1 MIFNKGAETAMGRG
15 QSVQQM
21 MLGKPDIHMQR
32 YSYLILYK
40 KLTHLI
46 KDLNVRPKTI
56 KLLEENRGK
65 LKDIQFSSDFL
76 DMIPKT
82 QAIKLKIN
90 GTPSNFRTPWHKKQ
104 HSEKHNLWGERKYFQ
119 IMYLIRD

>member
-65 LKDIQFSSDFL
+65 
-76 DMIPKT
+76 T
-82 QAIKLKIN
+82 
-90 GTPSNFRTPWHKKQ
+90 
-104 HSEKHNLWGERKYFQ
+104 
-119 IMYLIRD
+119 